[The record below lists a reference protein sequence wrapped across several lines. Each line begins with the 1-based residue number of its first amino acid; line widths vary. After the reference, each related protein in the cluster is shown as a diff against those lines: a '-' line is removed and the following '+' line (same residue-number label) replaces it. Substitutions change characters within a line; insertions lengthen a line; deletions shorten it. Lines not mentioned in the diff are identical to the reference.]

1 MTNMSSTIAVYGLSM
16 VPTAYAQSGPQ
27 IQYDF
32 SRVVL
37 RIRQAGFV
45 ESTSRRIQ

>member
-1 MTNMSSTIAVYGLSM
+1 MTNMSSTIAVYGLLM
-16 VPTAYAQSGPQ
+16 VPAADAQSGPP

-32 SRVVL
+32 SRGAL